1 MKRVVYQKSA
11 LAKTLF
17 VYLVPIIGEHR
28 EDGQHLHAERV
39 EEDEGGHGDRVVG
52 GHADV
57 AGAHVHGGDAVGIA
71 LRGLRRDIEG
81 Q

>member
-1 MKRVVYQKSA
+1 MVNQKSA

-28 EDGQHLHAERV
+28 EDGKHFQAERV
-39 EEDEGGHGDRVVG
+39 EEDEGGHGDRMVG

-71 LRGLRRDIEG
+71 LRGMRRDIKS